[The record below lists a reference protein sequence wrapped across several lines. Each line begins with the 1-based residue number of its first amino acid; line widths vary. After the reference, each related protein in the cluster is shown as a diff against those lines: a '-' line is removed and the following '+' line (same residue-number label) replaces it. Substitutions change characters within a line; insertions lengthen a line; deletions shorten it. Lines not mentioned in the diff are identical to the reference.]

1 MISSDIRL
9 QKIVSHMNSLGRNR
23 PAIRAVGTAV
33 HRALPNAGQM
43 NSALRQT
50 QWHNYT
56 ASSDGGELL

>member
-50 QWHNYT
+50 Q
-56 ASSDGGELL
+56 